1 MRVLRHWAAA
11 FAFVGA
17 VLATDLSDTLSN
29 AEASEIKDMWSSSL
43 EHPLQDA
50 LTIMTRTLMFK
61 KRAVSLMTQARRD
74 APGTADMAPVSAAD
88 QATVNAVALDFEA
101 EAASRGEGLLSANKP
116 VTADVDGNLNLPGI
130 VTQEAVANWLTDR
143 WQCARDLTGKAIPG
157 DHWITVDLEAPA
169 VVKSVLVDWETAY
182 AKGFTVDGSTD
193 NVAWKTLFSTASEWR
208 ALPWPDRLHYNVH
221 AC

>member
-1 MRVLRHWAAA
+1 MRSAWAGLWAAT
-11 FAFVGA
+11 FVGA
-17 VLATDLSDTLSN
+17 ALAEALTANLSN
-29 AEASEIKDMWSSSL
+29 DEASEIEGMWLVSAKHPHQEAL
-43 EHPLQDA
+43 EAHA
-50 LTIMTRTLMFK
+50 E
-61 KRAVSLMTQARRD
+61 AVMKQARSV
-74 APGTADMAPVSAAD
+74 AAGAANAAPVSAAD
-88 QATVNAVALDFEA
+88 QATVNAVAQNFEA